1 MSPLDGIDKKI
12 AEAIIDGIDDSGY
25 LKESLEDILDCI
37 KTQDPTVTI
46 EDVNAVLKLVQHY
59 DPLGVGAR
67 SVQECILI
75 QLKALPDDTEYKK
88 LAINLITNYIDL
100 LSNRNYVALCQ
111 RLSIKEDVL
120 KKVNDLITSLEPRPG
135 NNIVHSKKDRKSV
148 V

>member
-75 QLKALPDDTEYKK
+75 QLNALPDDTEYKK

-135 NNIVHSKKDRKSV
+135 NNIVHSKNKMIL
-148 V
+148 

>member
-1 MSPLDGIDKKI
+1 MH
-12 AEAIIDGIDDSGY
+12 
-25 LKESLEDILDCI
+25 

-120 KKVNDLITSLEPRPG
+120 KKLMI
-135 NNIVHSKKDRKSV
+135 
-148 V
+148 

>member
-75 QLKALPDDTEYKK
+75 QLKALPDDTEYK
-88 LAINLITNYIDL
+88 
-100 LSNRNYVALCQ
+100 S
-111 RLSIKEDVL
+111 
-120 KKVNDLITSLEPRPG
+120 
-135 NNIVHSKKDRKSV
+135 
-148 V
+148 